1 MSRKSIHPTKHA
13 IERFE
18 ERVLP
23 QLPSS
28 QRTIMQKKEEIRHAL
43 YELARDIDIEEES
56 NRERG
61 VRVDTFLNLKGNTL
75 IPLTLVINPLRKIL
89 LTLYISPNWE
99 NIGSQENPTWRFCS

>member
-23 QLPSS
+23 QLSIS
-28 QRTIMQKKEEIRHAL
+28 QRTIMQKKKKIRHAL
-43 YELARDIDIEEES
+43 YKLTRNIDIEEES
-56 NRERG
+56 NGERS
-61 VRVDTFLNLKGNTL
+61 VRVNTFLNLKGNL
-75 IPLTLVINPLRKIL
+75 SIPVTLVIHPLRKIL

-99 NIGSQENPTWRFCS
+99 NIGSQENPTWRFCL